1 MKNPKNF
8 CEKPQPFCHL
18 KCLIIERIIY
28 RENTLQIRRI
38 IIMKVSKQNME
49 ITEFVRKVMGRIE
62 AMRKHL
68 NVGSKQDIEEY
79 YKKHGTYSGIEDW
92 VSTRI

>member
-1 MKNPKNF
+1 
-8 CEKPQPFCHL
+8 
-18 KCLIIERIIY
+18 
-28 RENTLQIRRI
+28 
-38 IIMKVSKQNME
+38 MKVNKQN
-49 ITEFVRKVMGRIE
+49 TASSRFVRKVMERIR
-62 AMRKHL
+62 AMRKYL